1 MIQMFKISCCFR
13 FLIGLERR
21 IKIADTSPN
30 TILLLELVEL
40 NTRIIMRKMRVLSNL
55 LTPLGPCDP
64 CMGVAGSS
72 VGGVATLEADSSKTQ
87 DGVLRGLWKPKICKF
102 WVKPKRTKKGMWRRK
117 PRRTIS
123 DLGFALRW
131 PVFILAFFGFP
142 TRRFFYYYKTK
153 NAIFSVF
160 LDFKKKRYRETWSY
174 LKSFVFLWTNAY
186 QLQRVIFWWK

>member
-1 MIQMFKISCCFR
+1 MFKISCCFR

-55 LTPLGPCDP
+55 LTPPGPCDP

-153 NAIFSVF
+153 NAIFLFHFCSNV
-160 LDFKKKRYRETWSY
+160 L
-174 LKSFVFLWTNAY
+174 LKY
-186 QLQRVIFWWK
+186 IFCLSNCRKIAFTRIIYN

>member
-1 MIQMFKISCCFR
+1 MFKISCCFR

-55 LTPLGPCDP
+55 LTPPGPCDP

-72 VGGVATLEADSSKTQ
+72 VEGVATLEADSSKTQ

-142 TRRFFYYYKTK
+142 TRRFFYYCKTK
-153 NAIFSVF
+153 NAIPRWSVF
-160 LDFKKKRYRETWSY
+160 TL
-174 LKSFVFLWTNAY
+174 VF
-186 QLQRVIFWWK
+186 FWLSDAQFFLLL

>member
-1 MIQMFKISCCFR
+1 MFKISWCFR

-55 LTPLGPCDP
+55 WTPLGPCDP

-87 DGVLRGLWKPKICKF
+87 DGVLRELWKLKICKF
-102 WVKPKRTKKGMWRRK
+102 WVKLKRTRKGMWRRRA
-117 PRRTIS
+117 RRTKS
-123 DLGFALRW
+123 ALGFALRW
-131 PVFILAFFGFP
+131 SVFILRFLAFRRAGFSI
-142 TRRFFYYYKTK
+142 T
-153 NAIFSVF
+153 V
-160 LDFKKKRYRETWSY
+160 KR
-174 LKSFVFLWTNAY
+174 KMPF
-186 QLQRVIFWWK
+186 

>member
-1 MIQMFKISCCFR
+1 MLKYSKITVCLVHSFKVDNPVNNPTIIPWIFR

-64 CMGVAGSS
+64 CMGVDGSS
-72 VGGVATLEADSSKTQ
+72 VGGVATLEADSSKIQ

-102 WVKPKRTKKGMWRRK
+102 WVKPKRTRKGMCN
-117 PRRTIS
+117 IC
-123 DLGFALRW
+123 
-131 PVFILAFFGFP
+131 IL
-142 TRRFFYYYKTK
+142 KLIWCKVK
-153 NAIFSVF
+153 NI
-160 LDFKKKRYRETWSY
+160 
-174 LKSFVFLWTNAY
+174 
-186 QLQRVIFWWK
+186 